1 MLKTDRLFDDSGT
14 ASAACR
20 TCLRVV
26 TNRRGVG
33 RIHFPAAA
41 IAATAL
47 EPILDEGGGSE
58 LARGTG
64 RTLDQLVIQYQSAAD
79 AFGDCDDHQIAQA
92 FGAAA
97 EADLCKCTGICGV
110 FKLNRQFGCLLE
122 RRFQIEISPPEVGSE
137 HEFLAC
143 EIDAAGETHA
153 DAFTR
158 QLGSGLDQFA
168 YSWNQF
174 GDELVRI
181 CGSRQRVLREKVS
194 VEIVIGREQV
204 STPVTW
210 PYLVCRLLF

>member
-1 MLKTDRLFDDSGT
+1 MRIFSVAVTEAHSTAADRAGLVARLRATLGGSGEAQSQPLRHLSQRFDCLAVTLFGESQQMLKTDRLFDDSGT

-47 EPILDEGGGSE
+47 EPILDEGGVSE

-64 RTLDQLVIQYQSAAD
+64 RTLHQLVVEYQSAAD

-97 EADLCKCTGICGV
+97 EADL
-110 FKLNRQFGCLLE
+110 
-122 RRFQIEISPPEVGSE
+122 
-137 HEFLAC
+137 
-143 EIDAAGETHA
+143 
-153 DAFTR
+153 
-158 QLGSGLDQFA
+158 
-168 YSWNQF
+168 
-174 GDELVRI
+174 
-181 CGSRQRVLREKVS
+181 
-194 VEIVIGREQV
+194 
-204 STPVTW
+204 
-210 PYLVCRLLF
+210 